1 MTSQLLQR
9 PGKFALTIS
18 LLLPLIVGC
27 TTTQAV
33 DQTSYNTTAAQ
44 ASFSE
49 AQLDSLLAPI
59 ALYPDTVL
67 SHVLIA
73 STYPLEVVE
82 ADRWARNNSRLKG
95 DDAVNAVDNQ
105 DWDPSVKAL
114 VAFPDILQRM
124 SEDLD
129 WTQQLG
135 DAFLA
140 SEERVMDSIQK
151 LRNRAYA
158 SGNLD
163 KVEHVR
169 VIREEKTIVIEPSVE
184 RVVYVPAY
192 DTRVVYGNWWWA
204 DYPPVYWHYPS
215 SYVFVSGFYWGPRV
229 HIGPRF
235 YFSGCHWRDRRV
247 VVIDRHHHHNNHFYD
262 SRSVVRYSNAKHWHH
277 NPVHRRG
284 VAYHDNHT
292 RERFHSPRESYR
304 DTQQYRAGLRDNNGN
319 RGGRLDN
326 QGERGNSRIAPNSAR
341 DQRQGRD
348 DPALQRLDRRQAGQ
362 ITTNSANV
370 STDRAVQSPQPRA
383 EQLRERM
390 NNRNG
395 RDLGNVQSRDQSNRA
410 ERQGTDVRQAE
421 RRPQNEPS
429 ENRNWENRLNAERNN
444 RVERTEAPRT
454 QNPNRTERAEVP
466 QTGSRIQQAQQQSR
480 LERPTVQRLERTQP
494 VERVQPVERQQ
505 VQQVERREA
514 PRVDRV
520 ERTERFDRPE
530 RVERTGGGNDDRQSG
545 GRTEMR
551 GGRER

>member
-1 MTSQLLQR
+1 MTQLLKR

-18 LLLPLIVGC
+18 LLLPLMVGC

-33 DQTSYNTTAAQ
+33 DRAPSYTKTTQAKSMQ

-49 AQLDSLLAPI
+49 AQLDSLLAPV

-82 ADRWARNNSRLKG
+82 ADRWARNNTRYKG
-95 DDAVNAVDNQ
+95 DDAVNAVDDR

-114 VAFPDILQRM
+114 VAFPDILRRM
-124 SEDLD
+124 SDDLD

-140 SEERVMDSIQK
+140 DEERVMDSVQR
-151 LRNRAYA
+151 LRNRAYD

-192 DTRVVYGNWWWA
+192 DTRVVYGNWWWP

-235 YFSGCHWRDRRV
+235 YFSGCHWRERRV
-247 VVIDRHHHHNNHFYD
+247 YVIDRHHRHHHRFYD
-262 SRSVVRYSNAKHWHH
+262 SRSVIRHANATRWSH

-284 VAYHDNHT
+284 VAYYDSRT
-292 RERFHSPRESYR
+292 RERFNSPRESYR
-304 DTQQYRAGLRDNNGN
+304 ESRAYRADLRGDRNNQWRDDNRASRVNP
-319 RGGRLDN
+319 
-326 QGERGNSRIAPNSAR
+326 RIAPNQAR
-341 DQRQGRD
+341 EVRQDRAAD
-348 DPALQRLDRRQAGQ
+348 FQQRLERRQAGQ
-362 ITTNSANV
+362 ISTPGARAPEPNGRAPEPNGRASERVPRDARERLNNSIERNRADRNDRNDSARTV
-370 STDRAVQSPQPRA
+370 NGQGREARQQIETPRARQIETPRARQQTDGAVNNDKQQRFNRAETPRYQPPQPRA
-383 EQLRERM
+383 IERTTTSPRIERSESVPRIERSE
-390 NNRNG
+390 RN
-395 RDLGNVQSRDQSNRA
+395 
-410 ERQGTDVRQAE
+410 QGFDRQA
-421 RRPQNEPS
+421 
-429 ENRNWENRLNAERNN
+429 
-444 RVERTEAPRT
+444 
-454 QNPNRTERAEVP
+454 
-466 QTGSRIQQAQQQSR
+466 
-480 LERPTVQRLERTQP
+480 
-494 VERVQPVERQQ
+494 
-505 VQQVERREA
+505 
-514 PRVDRV
+514 
-520 ERTERFDRPE
+520 RPE
-530 RVERTGGGNDDRQSG
+530 RMERSG
-545 GRTEMR
+545 GHIREPRSMERGEVR

>member
-1 MTSQLLQR
+1 MTSKILQR
-9 PGKFALTIS
+9 PGKIALTIS

-33 DQTSYNTTAAQ
+33 DKTSYSTTAAQ

-82 ADRWARNNSRLKG
+82 ADRWVGNNTRLKG
-95 DDAVNAVDNQ
+95 DDAVNAVDNK

-124 SEDLD
+124 SDDLD

-140 SEERVMDSIQK
+140 SEERVMDSVQK

-169 VIREEKTIVIEPSVE
+169 VVREEKIIMIEPSVE

-229 HIGPRF
+229 YVGPRF
-235 YFSGCHWRDRRV
+235 YFSGAHWHQRRV
-247 VVIDRHHHHNNHFYD
+247 YVVDRHHHHPRFYD
-262 SRSVVRYSNAKHWHH
+262 SRSVVRYSQAKHWHH

-284 VAYHDNHT
+284 VAYYDNPT
-292 RERFHSPRESYR
+292 RERFHSPRESYSDSR
-304 DTQQYRAGLRDNNGN
+304 QYRAGLDGNGN
-319 RGGRLDN
+319 RGGYLGNRNNGDRN
-326 QGERGNSRIAPNSAR
+326 NSRIAPNTAR

-348 DPALQRLDRRQAGQ
+348 DQFQQRLERRQAGQ

-370 STDRAVQSPQPRA
+370 SNDRPVSQQPRA

-395 RDLGNVQSRDQSNRA
+395 REQSNVQNRTTTPRT
-410 ERQGTDVRQAE
+410 EQRVDVRQNNQ
-421 RRPQNEPS
+421 RIQTDRS
-429 ENRNWENRLNAERNN
+429 DNRNWENRVQRNNTDRDNSERIN
-444 RVERTEAPRT
+444 RVERTEVPRT
-454 QNPNRTERAEVP
+454 QQVIRTEQQASPRFERTQSTQPVQRTERP
-466 QTGSRIQQAQQQSR
+466 QIQRIEQRQEQQRQEQRQEQPR
-480 LERPTVQRLERTQP
+480 MERIDRSERI
-494 VERVQPVERQQ
+494 ER
-505 VQQVERREA
+505 A
-514 PRVDRV
+514 
-520 ERTERFDRPE
+520 
-530 RVERTGGGNDDRQSG
+530 GGNNRPSNDRG
-545 GRTEMR
+545 ELR

>member
-9 PGKFALTIS
+9 PGKLALTIS
-18 LLLPLIVGC
+18 LLLPLLVGC

-33 DQTSYNTTAAQ
+33 DKTSYSTIAAQ

-124 SEDLD
+124 SDDLD

-140 SEERVMDSIQK
+140 DEERVMDSIQK

-169 VIREEKTIVIEPSVE
+169 VVREDKVIVIEPSVE

-215 SYVFVSGFYWGPRV
+215 SYVFVSGC
-229 HIGPRF
+229 
-235 YFSGCHWRDRRV
+235 S
-247 VVIDRHHHHNNHFYD
+247 
-262 SRSVVRYSNAKHWHH
+262 
-277 NPVHRRG
+277 
-284 VAYHDNHT
+284 
-292 RERFHSPRESYR
+292 
-304 DTQQYRAGLRDNNGN
+304 
-319 RGGRLDN
+319 
-326 QGERGNSRIAPNSAR
+326 
-341 DQRQGRD
+341 
-348 DPALQRLDRRQAGQ
+348 
-362 ITTNSANV
+362 
-370 STDRAVQSPQPRA
+370 
-383 EQLRERM
+383 
-390 NNRNG
+390 
-395 RDLGNVQSRDQSNRA
+395 
-410 ERQGTDVRQAE
+410 
-421 RRPQNEPS
+421 
-429 ENRNWENRLNAERNN
+429 
-444 RVERTEAPRT
+444 
-454 QNPNRTERAEVP
+454 
-466 QTGSRIQQAQQQSR
+466 
-480 LERPTVQRLERTQP
+480 
-494 VERVQPVERQQ
+494 
-505 VQQVERREA
+505 
-514 PRVDRV
+514 
-520 ERTERFDRPE
+520 
-530 RVERTGGGNDDRQSG
+530 
-545 GRTEMR
+545 
-551 GGRER
+551 

>member
-18 LLLPLIVGC
+18 LLLPLLVGC
-27 TTTQAV
+27 TTSQAV
-33 DQTSYNTTAAQ
+33 DQTSYRSVAAQ
-44 ASFSE
+44 SSFSE
-49 AQLDSLLAPI
+49 AQLDSLLAPV

-67 SHVLIA
+67 SHLLIA
-73 STYPLEVVE
+73 STYPLEVVA

-95 DDAVNAVDNQ
+95 EDAVNAVDNQ
-105 DWDPSVKAL
+105 NWDPSVKAL
-114 VAFPDILQRM
+114 VAFPEILQRM
-124 SEDLD
+124 SDDLD

-158 SGNLD
+158 SGNLN

-169 VIREEKTIVIEPSVE
+169 VIREEKIIVIEPSVE

-229 HIGPRF
+229 HIGSRF

-247 VVIDRHHHHNNHFYD
+247 VVIDHHHRHSHRFYD
-262 SRSVVRYSNAKHWHH
+262 SRSVVRYNNAKHWHH

-304 DTQQYRAGLRDNNGN
+304 NTQQYRAGLRENTGN
-319 RGGRLDN
+319 RADYTAEHRSNG
-326 QGERGNSRIAPNSAR
+326 RIAPNSAR

-348 DPALQRLDRRQAGQ
+348 DQALQRLERRQAGQ

-370 STDRAVQSPQPRA
+370 GTDRVSQQPRA

-390 NNRNG
+390 NNRDG
-395 RDLGNVQSRDQSNRA
+395 RDQAITYDRATSNRA
-410 ERQGTDVRQAE
+410 ERQIHDMRQAVPQAQPRAPLE
-421 RRPQNEPS
+421 RETHQRS
-429 ENRNWENRLNAERNN
+429 ERVFS
-444 RVERTEAPRT
+444 VERTRPA
-454 QNPNRTERAEVP
+454 
-466 QTGSRIQQAQQQSR
+466 
-480 LERPTVQRLERTQP
+480 ERPQMQE
-494 VERVQPVERQQ
+494 
-505 VQQVERREA
+505 VERREA
-514 PRVDRV
+514 PRM
-520 ERTERFDRPE
+520 EREDRFDRSQ
-530 RVERTGGGNDDRQSG
+530 RSERTGGGDRQNG
-545 GRTEMR
+545 DNRAEMR

>member
-1 MTSQLLQR
+1 MTSQPLQR
-9 PGKFALTIS
+9 PAKFALMIS
-18 LLLPLIVGC
+18 LLLPLMVGC

-33 DQTSYNTTAAQ
+33 EQTSYSTTAAQ

-82 ADRWARNNSRLKG
+82 ADRWSRNNRHLTG
-95 DDAVNAVDNQ
+95 DNAVNSVDNQ

-114 VAFPDILQRM
+114 VAFPDILKRM
-124 SEDLD
+124 SDDLD

-169 VIREEKTIVIEPSVE
+169 VVREDKVIVIEPSVE

-204 DYPPVYWHYPS
+204 DYPPVYWNYPS

-229 HIGPRF
+229 YIGPRF
-235 YFSGCHWRDRRV
+235 YFSGCHWNQRRV
-247 VVIDRHHHHNNHFYD
+247 VVVDHHHNHRFYD

-284 VAYHDNHT
+284 VAYYDNHT
-292 RERFHSPRESYR
+292 RERFHSQRESYG
-304 DTQQYRAGLRDNNGN
+304 DTRQYRAGLRDDSN
-319 RGGRLDN
+319 RGGRFDN
-326 QGERGNSRIAPNSAR
+326 QGNSRIAPNSAR

-348 DPALQRLDRRQAGQ
+348 DSAMQRLDRRQAGQ
-362 ITTNSANV
+362 ITNNSANV
-370 STDRAVQSPQPRA
+370 SNARPTAQYQNQQPRA

-390 NNRNG
+390 NNRTEAPRAQNVDRT
-395 RDLGNVQSRDQSNRA
+395 RDPRQQQQQNRA
-410 ERQGTDVRQAE
+410 EQPNRTQQSRTEQARTE
-421 RRPQNEPS
+421 QSRTEQPS
-429 ENRNWENRLNAERNN
+429 RTG
-444 RVERTEAPRT
+444 RVERTEST
-454 QNPNRTERAEVP
+454 
-466 QTGSRIQQAQQQSR
+466 
-480 LERPTVQRLERTQP
+480 QRLERTQAVDRTQSP
-494 VERVQPVERQQ
+494 QQRPQRIEQSQPPQRLERTQSVERPQ
-505 VQQVERREA
+505 VQQIERREPA
-514 PRVDRV
+514 SV
-520 ERTERFDRPE
+520 ERTERFERPQ
-530 RVERTGGGNDDRQSG
+530 RMERTGGGDSARQSG
-545 GRTEMR
+545 DRSEMR

>member
-1 MTSQLLQR
+1 MITQLLQR
-9 PGKFALTIS
+9 PAKLALTIS
-18 LLLPLIVGC
+18 LLLPLLVGC

-33 DQTSYNTTAAQ
+33 NQTSYSTTAAQ

-95 DDAVNAVDNQ
+95 EDAVNAVDNQ

-124 SEDLD
+124 SDDLD

-140 SEERVMDSIQK
+140 DEERVMDSIQK

-229 HIGPRF
+229 YIGPRF

-247 VVIDRHHHHNNHFYD
+247 VVVDHHHHHSHRFYD
-262 SRSVVRYSNAKHWHH
+262 SRSVVRYSNARHWHH

-292 RERFHSPRESYR
+292 RERFNSPRESYR
-304 DTQQYRAGLRDNNGN
+304 DTQQYRASLRDGNGN
-319 RGGRLDN
+319 RGGYL
-326 QGERGNSRIAPNSAR
+326 GENRGNGRIAPNAAR
-341 DQRQGRD
+341 EQRQGRD
-348 DPALQRLDRRQAGQ
+348 ERVSQRLDPRQAGQ
-362 ITTNSANV
+362 ITTNGATANNE
-370 STDRAVQSPQPRA
+370 RAVQGTQPRA
-383 EQLRERM
+383 EQLRERLSD
-390 NNRNG
+390 RHG
-395 RDLGNVQSRDQSNRA
+395 RDLGRVDTREQPTRTERQSGDIRQLERRQQGEQQENRDWESRFNNERSSRTEPSNAQRGESA
-410 ERQGTDVRQAE
+410 ERIQRSDPRIQQMQQQNRME
-421 RRPQNEPS
+421 RPTIQHF
-429 ENRNWENRLNAERNN
+429 
-444 RVERTEAPRT
+444 ERTESIEP
-454 QNPNRTERAEVP
+454 E
-466 QTGSRIQQAQQQSR
+466 QSI
-480 LERPTVQRLERTQP
+480 ERPHIQDI
-494 VERVQPVERQQ
+494 
-505 VQQVERREA
+505 ERREA
-514 PRVDRV
+514 PRVEQVDRS
-520 ERTERFDRPE
+520 ERFDRPQRIE
-530 RVERTGGGNDDRQSG
+530 RGGGEERQSG
-545 GRTEMR
+545 DRTEMR

>member
-1 MTSQLLQR
+1 MASQLLQY
-9 PGKFALTIS
+9 PGKFALMIS
-18 LLLPLIVGC
+18 LLLPLTVTCISPL
-27 TTTQAV
+27 AIA
-33 DQTSYNTTAAQ
+33 QTSTGSTAIQ

-105 DWDPSVKAL
+105 NWDPSVKAL

-124 SEDLD
+124 SDDLD

-163 KVEHVR
+163 NVEHVR
-169 VIREEKTIVIEPSVE
+169 VVREEKTIVIEPSVE

-204 DYPPVYWHYPS
+204 DYPPVYWNYPS
-215 SYVFVSGFYWGPRV
+215 SYVFISGFYWGPRV
-229 HIGPRF
+229 YIGPRF
-235 YFSGCHWRDRRV
+235 YFSGCHWAQRRV
-247 VVIDRHHHHNNHFYD
+247 VVVDRYHRHGHRFYD
-262 SRSVVRYSNAKHWHH
+262 SRSVVRHNDAKHWHH

-284 VAYHDNHT
+284 VAYYDNRT
-292 RERFHSPRESYR
+292 RERFNSPRESYR
-304 DTQQYRAGLRDNNGN
+304 DTHQYRAGLRENRDNHARPGSYANDKDVY
-319 RGGRLDN
+319 RS
-326 QGERGNSRIAPNSAR
+326 NSRVAPNQAR

-348 DPALQRLDRRQAGQ
+348 DPALQRLERRQAGQ
-362 ITTNSANV
+362 ITNNSANV
-370 STDRAVQSPQPRA
+370 SNDRPAQNQQPRA
-383 EQLRERM
+383 DQLRERM
-390 NNRNG
+390 NSRYGREQGNLNSRELANRPTA
-395 RDLGNVQSRDQSNRA
+395 NVR
-410 ERQGTDVRQAE
+410 
-421 RRPQNEPS
+421 PS
-429 ENRNWENRLNAERNN
+429 ERPN
-444 RVERTEAPRT
+444 RVERTETRT
-454 QNPNRTERAEVP
+454 QIPSRTERTTTQRTEQVQRIRP
-466 QTGSRIQQAQQQSR
+466 ESNTYQSGSRIQQAQQQSR
-480 LERPTVQRLERTQP
+480 AERPTVQRLERPAPAIARAETVRPQRM
-494 VERVQPVERQQ
+494 ERS
-505 VQQVERREA
+505 
-514 PRVDRV
+514 
-520 ERTERFDRPE
+520 
-530 RVERTGGGNDDRQSG
+530 GGGNAGRQSG
-545 GRTEMR
+545 DRSEVR

>member
-1 MTSQLLQR
+1 MTSKILQR
-9 PGKFALTIS
+9 PGKIALTIS

-33 DQTSYNTTAAQ
+33 DKTSYSTTAAQ

-82 ADRWARNNSRLKG
+82 ADRWASNNTRLKG
-95 DDAVNAVDNQ
+95 DDAVNAVDNK

-124 SEDLD
+124 SDDLD

-158 SGNLD
+158 SGSLD

-169 VIREEKTIVIEPSVE
+169 VVREEKIIMIEPSVE

-229 HIGPRF
+229 YIGPRF
-235 YFSGCHWRDRRV
+235 YFSGAHWHQRRV
-247 VVIDRHHHHNNHFYD
+247 YVVDHHHHHRFYD

-284 VAYHDNHT
+284 VAYYDNNT
-292 RERFHSPRESYR
+292 RDRFHSPRESYSDSR
-304 DTQQYRAGLRDNNGN
+304 QYRAGLDGNGN
-319 RGGRLDN
+319 RGGYLGDRN
-326 QGERGNSRIAPNSAR
+326 NHNNSRIAPNAAR

-348 DPALQRLDRRQAGQ
+348 DFQQRLDRRQAGQ

-370 STDRAVQSPQPRA
+370 SNDRPVVQQPRA

-395 RDLGNVQSRDQSNRA
+395 REQGNLQNRTTTPRT
-410 ERQGTDVRQAE
+410 EQRVDVRQNE
-421 RRPQNEPS
+421 RRIQSNPS
-429 ENRNWENRLNAERNN
+429 ETRSWDNRANTN
-444 RVERTEAPRT
+444 RVERTQTTRDTNRIERVEQPNV
-454 QNPNRTERAEVP
+454 QQQNRTERPMIQRIEQRNQSAEP
-466 QTGSRIQQAQQQSR
+466 
-480 LERPTVQRLERTQP
+480 VQRVDRQQIQ
-494 VERVQPVERQQ
+494 RVERQEQ
-505 VQQVERREA
+505 
-514 PRVDRV
+514 PRV
-520 ERTERFDRPE
+520 ERIDRSERME
-530 RVERTGGGNDDRQSG
+530 RAGGGGSN
-545 GRTEMR
+545 RTSDNRGELR

>member
-9 PGKFALTIS
+9 PGKLALTIS
-18 LLLPLIVGC
+18 LLLPLLVGC

-33 DQTSYNTTAAQ
+33 DQTSYSTTAAQ

-114 VAFPDILQRM
+114 VAFPEVLKRM
-124 SEDLD
+124 SDDLD

-140 SEERVMDSIQK
+140 DETRVMDSIQT

-229 HIGPRF
+229 YIGPRF
-235 YFSGCHWRDRRV
+235 YFSGCHWNQRRV
-247 VVIDRHHHHNNHFYD
+247 VVVDHHHHHNHRFYD
-262 SRSVVRYSNAKHWHH
+262 SRSVAHYSGSKHWHH

-292 RERFHSPRESYR
+292 RQRYHSNRESYGDAR
-304 DTQQYRAGLRDNNGN
+304 VYRAGVRDNGGHVSPN
-319 RGGRLDN
+319 RQSTSRQPSDRL
-326 QGERGNSRIAPNSAR
+326 SPNHAR

-348 DPALQRLDRRQAGQ
+348 EQFQQRLGRQQAGQ
-362 ITTNSANV
+362 ITTN
-370 STDRAVQSPQPRA
+370 TDRPAQYQNQQPRA

-390 NNRNG
+390 NNHSG
-395 RDLGNVQSRDQSNRA
+395 RDLSNPKNREQHREQTREQRA
-410 ERQGTDVRQAE
+410 NSQPRTERQSADSRTVE
-421 RRPQNEPS
+421 RSNSRPQTQIGAS
-429 ENRNWENRLNAERNN
+429 ENRNGKNPVNSDRIERTTTPREQQYSRIERTEQPRAQQQNRTEQVARTERVRPSTQWEERPIVTEPTQ
-444 RVERTEAPRT
+444 RVERPQMQSRTEVA
-454 QNPNRTERAEVP
+454 RTERA
-466 QTGSRIQQAQQQSR
+466 S
-480 LERPTVQRLERTQP
+480 
-494 VERVQPVERQQ
+494 
-505 VQQVERREA
+505 
-514 PRVDRV
+514 
-520 ERTERFDRPE
+520 RPE
-530 RVERTGGGNDDRQSG
+530 RAERTSGGGNERADI
-545 GRTEMR
+545 R

>member
-9 PGKFALTIS
+9 PVKLALTVS
-18 LLLPLIVGC
+18 LLLPLLVGC

-33 DQTSYNTTAAQ
+33 DQTSYSTRAAQ

-67 SHVLIA
+67 SHLLIA

-82 ADRWARNNSRLKG
+82 ADRWARNNTRLKG
-95 DDAVNAVDNQ
+95 DDAVNAVDHQ

-140 SEERVMDSIQK
+140 DEERLMDSVQK

-169 VIREEKTIVIEPSVE
+169 VIREEKTIIIEPSVE

-247 VVIDRHHHHNNHFYD
+247 VVVDRHHNHRFYD
-262 SRSVVRYSNAKHWHH
+262 SRSVARYSNARHWHH

-284 VAYHDNHT
+284 VAYHDNQT
-292 RERFHSPRESYR
+292 RARFNSPRESYR
-304 DTQQYRAGLRDNNGN
+304 DTREYRASLRDNNDN
-319 RGGRLDN
+319 RGAYL
-326 QGERGNSRIAPNSAR
+326 GENRGNGRIAPNAAR

-348 DPALQRLDRRQAGQ
+348 DPAMQRLERRQAGQ
-362 ITTNSANV
+362 ITTNSANL
-370 STDRAVQSPQPRA
+370 SNDRAVQGQSQRA

-390 NNRNG
+390 NDRNG
-395 RDLGNVQSRDQSNRA
+395 RDLGNIQTREHN
-410 ERQGTDVRQAE
+410 
-421 RRPQNEPS
+421 
-429 ENRNWENRLNAERNN
+429 ENRNRENRPDNERSN
-444 RVERTEAPRT
+444 RIEQRNLERQRPQSVERLQQPEPRI
-454 QNPNRTERAEVP
+454 QRLQSAQSVERA
-466 QTGSRIQQAQQQSR
+466 QTV
-480 LERPTVQRLERTQP
+480 ERPQV
-494 VERVQPVERQQ
+494 RQI
-505 VQQVERREA
+505 ERREA
-514 PRVDRV
+514 PQVQQVDRS
-520 ERTERFDRPE
+520 ERFERPQQIE
-530 RVERTGGGNDDRQSG
+530 RPQRIERGGEARQSG
-545 GRTEMR
+545 DRSELR

>member
-9 PGKFALTIS
+9 PAKLALTIS
-18 LLLPLIVGC
+18 LLLPLLVGC

-33 DQTSYNTTAAQ
+33 NQTSYSTTAAQ

-95 DDAVNAVDNQ
+95 EDAVNAVDNQ

-140 SEERVMDSIQK
+140 DEERVMDSIQK

-204 DYPPVYWHYPS
+204 DYPPVYWDYPS

-229 HIGPRF
+229 YIGPRF

-247 VVIDRHHHHNNHFYD
+247 VVVDHHHYHNTRFYD
-262 SRSVVRYSNAKHWHH
+262 SRSVVRYSNARHWHH

-292 RERFHSPRESYR
+292 RERFNSPRESYR
-304 DTQQYRAGLRDNNGN
+304 DTQEYRASLRDGNGN
-319 RGGRLDN
+319 RGGYL
-326 QGERGNSRIAPNSAR
+326 GENRGNGRIAPNAAR
-341 DQRQGRD
+341 EQRQGRD
-348 DPALQRLDRRQAGQ
+348 ERVSQRLDPRQAGQ
-362 ITTNSANV
+362 ITTSGATANNE
-370 STDRAVQSPQPRA
+370 RAMQDPQPRA

-390 NNRNG
+390 NDRHG
-395 RDLGNVQSRDQSNRA
+395 RDLGSVETREQATRT
-410 ERQGTDVRQAE
+410 ERQSGDVRQLE
-421 RRPQNEPS
+421 RRQPTEQN
-429 ENRNWENRLNAERNN
+429 ENRNWENRLNNERSN
-444 RVERTEAPRT
+444 RIERTDLPRI
-454 QNPNRTERAEVP
+454 QSDERVQRADP
-466 QTGSRIQQAQQQSR
+466 RIQQAQQQSR
-480 LERPTVQRLERTQP
+480 VERPTIQRLERTES
-494 VERVQPVERQQ
+494 VERAQPLERPQIQ
-505 VQQVERREA
+505 EVERRET
-514 PRVDRV
+514 PRVEQVDRS
-520 ERTERFDRPE
+520 ERFDRPQRIE
-530 RVERTGGGNDDRQSG
+530 RGGGEERQSG

>member
-1 MTSQLLQR
+1 MNSHILHK
-9 PGKFALTIS
+9 PGKLALTIS
-18 LLLPLIVGC
+18 LLLPLLVGC
-27 TTTQAV
+27 TTSQAV
-33 DQTSYNTTAAQ
+33 DQPGYSASAAQ
-44 ASFSE
+44 TNFSE
-49 AQLDSLLAPI
+49 AQVDALLAPI

-95 DDAVNAVDNQ
+95 DDAVSAVDGK

-114 VAFPDILQRM
+114 VAFPDILKRM
-124 SEDLD
+124 SDDLD

-140 SEERVMDSIQK
+140 DEEGVMDSIQK

-192 DTRVVYGNWWWA
+192 DTRVVYGNWWWP

-229 HIGPRF
+229 YIGPSF

-247 VVIDRHHHHNNHFYD
+247 VVIDRHHHHGHRFYD
-262 SRSVVRYSNAKHWHH
+262 SRSVVRYSHAKHWHH

-284 VAYHDNHT
+284 VAYYDNHT

-304 DTQQYRAGLRDNNGN
+304 DSRDYRANLRNDFQG
-319 RGGRLDN
+319 
-326 QGERGNSRIAPNSAR
+326 GERGRAIEPNRAR

-348 DPALQRLDRRQAGQ
+348 EQFQQRLQRNQAGQ
-362 ITTNSANV
+362 IQTTTNR
-370 STDRAVQSPQPRA
+370 DRAGQHQQWREQPRTEQSRTEQPRA

-390 NNRNG
+390 NSREG
-395 RDLGNVQSRDQSNRA
+395 RQIDRTVSPRTQMQSPERA
-410 ERQGTDVRQAE
+410 ERIESPRAQ
-421 RRPQNEPS
+421 
-429 ENRNWENRLNAERNN
+429 
-444 RVERTEAPRT
+444 RVERTTNTERDRTINQPRYERPQAEQRIERRET
-454 QNPNRTERAEVP
+454 LRMERPERLERQERTERAE
-466 QTGSRIQQAQQQSR
+466 RI
-480 LERPTVQRLERTQP
+480 ER
-494 VERVQPVERQQ
+494 
-505 VQQVERREA
+505 A
-514 PRVDRV
+514 
-520 ERTERFDRPE
+520 E
-530 RVERTGGGNDDRQSG
+530 RVERPERIERFQREERPSPRSNERS
-545 GRTEMR
+545 EVR

>member
-1 MTSQLLQR
+1 MTSRLLQR
-9 PGKFALTIS
+9 PGKIALTIS

-27 TTTQAV
+27 TTTHAV
-33 DQTSYNTTAAQ
+33 DNTSYSTTAAQ

-82 ADRWARNNSRLKG
+82 ADRWVRNNTRLKG
-95 DDAVNAVDNQ
+95 DDAVNAVDNK

-124 SEDLD
+124 SDDLD

-169 VIREEKTIVIEPSVE
+169 VVREEKVIMIEPSVE

-229 HIGPRF
+229 YVGPSF
-235 YFSGCHWRDRRV
+235 YFSGAHWHQRRV
-247 VVIDRHHHHNNHFYD
+247 FVVDHHHHHGFYD
-262 SRSVVRYSNAKHWHH
+262 SRSVVRYSQAKHWHH

-284 VAYHDNHT
+284 VAYYDNHT
-292 RERFHSPRESYR
+292 RERFHSPRESYGDAR
-304 DTQQYRAGLRDNNGN
+304 VYRSGLRD
-319 RGGRLDN
+319 
-326 QGERGNSRIAPNSAR
+326 ERGNNNGGHIAPNRAR
-341 DQRQGRD
+341 DQRQGPTRD
-348 DPALQRLDRRQAGQ
+348 DQFQQRLDRRQAGQ

-370 STDRAVQSPQPRA
+370 NNGRPAIQQPRA

-390 NNRNG
+390 NNREG
-395 RDLGNVQSRDQSNRA
+395 RDQGNIQNRTTTPRT
-410 ERQGTDVRQAE
+410 ERQGVDLRQNSQRVQAG
-421 RRPQNEPS
+421 QNET
-429 ENRNWENRLNAERNN
+429 RTWE
-444 RVERTEAPRT
+444 
-454 QNPNRTERAEVP
+454 NRTERSGVDRAGTERIDRGNIDRSNRADRAELPRTQV
-466 QTGSRIQQAQQQSR
+466 QNRTETVTRT
-480 LERPTVQRLERTQP
+480 ERPTFQRTERPETAQP
-494 VERVQPVERQQ
+494 VQ
-505 VQQVERREA
+505 
-514 PRVDRV
+514 RV
-520 ERTERFDRPE
+520 ERPQVQRIERQEQP
-530 RVERTGGGNDDRQSG
+530 TAQP
-545 GRTEMR
+545 R

>member
-9 PGKFALTIS
+9 PGKLALTIS
-18 LLLPLIVGC
+18 LLLPLLVGC

-33 DQTSYNTTAAQ
+33 DQTSYSTTAAQ

-114 VAFPDILQRM
+114 VAFPEILQRM

-140 SEERVMDSIQK
+140 DEERVMDSIQK

-169 VIREEKTIVIEPSVE
+169 VVREDKVIVIEPSVE

-229 HIGPRF
+229 YIGPRF

-247 VVIDRHHHHNNHFYD
+247 VVVDHHHHHGHRFYD
-262 SRSVVRYSNAKHWHH
+262 SRSVVRHSNARHWHH

-304 DTQQYRAGLRDNNGN
+304 DTQQYRANLRDGNGN
-319 RGGRLDN
+319 RGGYLGDN
-326 QGERGNSRIAPNSAR
+326 RGNGRIAPNAAR

-370 STDRAVQSPQPRA
+370 GNDRAVQGPQPRA

-395 RDLGNVQSRDQSNRA
+395 RDLGNLQSREQGNRT
-410 ERQGTDVRQAE
+410 ERQNGDIRQTE
-421 RRPQNEPS
+421 RRQQTEQG
-429 ENRNWENRLNAERNN
+429 ENRSWENRLNNERSN
-444 RVERTEAPRT
+444 RVERTDVQRA
-454 QNPNRTERAEVP
+454 QSTERVQRADP
-466 QTGSRIQQAQQQSR
+466 RIQQAQQQSR
-480 LERPTVQRLERTQP
+480 VERPTIQRLERTQS
-494 VERVQPVERQQ
+494 VERAQPVERPQ

-514 PRVDRV
+514 PRVERV
-520 ERTERFDRPE
+520 ERMERSERPQ
-530 RVERTGGGNDDRQSG
+530 RIERTGGGDSDRGS
-545 GRTEMR
+545 RTEMR

>member
-1 MTSQLLQR
+1 MTSQLLQS
-9 PGKFALTIS
+9 PGKIALTIS
-18 LLLPLIVGC
+18 LILPLFIGC

-33 DQTSYNTTAAQ
+33 DQTSYKTVATQ

-73 STYPLEVVE
+73 ATYPIEVVE
-82 ADRWARNNSRLKG
+82 ADRWARNNTRLKG
-95 DDAVNAVDNQ
+95 DDAVDAVDSR

-135 DAFLA
+135 DAFLDDEA
-140 SEERVMDSIQK
+140 RVMDSIQK

-158 SGNLD
+158 AGNLD

-192 DTRVVYGNWWWA
+192 DSRVIYGNWWWA

-229 HIGPRF
+229 YIGPRF

-247 VVIDRHHHHNNHFYD
+247 VVVDYHQHNHRFYD
-262 SRSVVRYSNAKHWHH
+262 SRSLVRYNDAKHWHH

-284 VAYHDNHT
+284 VAYHDNFT
-292 RERFHSPRESYR
+292 RERFHSPRESQRDSRDYR
-304 DTQQYRAGLRDNNGN
+304 TNLRRDNATNN
-319 RGGRLDN
+319 VGGR
-326 QGERGNSRIAPNSAR
+326 IVPNRAR

-348 DPALQRLDRRQAGQ
+348 LQQGRNEQRNEQQRRDEQLQQRRDPRQAGQ
-362 ITTNSANV
+362 VVTSTNRPLQQQSQQQPQA
-370 STDRAVQSPQPRA
+370 RAD
-383 EQLRERM
+383 QLRERM
-390 NNRNG
+390 NVRSDRQQNDRQLNSRTTDNRENARANSTRTINSNNG
-395 RDLGNVQSRDQSNRA
+395 NAGSNTANRWESRADQNRTQDITRTESPRLQAQQRIERPQVTAQPRYERPQTGQS
-410 ERQGTDVRQAE
+410 EPRQAA
-421 RRPQNEPS
+421 RIEPS
-429 ENRNWENRLNAERNN
+429 RTVERTETPN
-444 RVERTEAPRT
+444 RVERIERP
-454 QNPNRTERAEVP
+454 ERAE
-466 QTGSRIQQAQQQSR
+466 RI
-480 LERPTVQRLERTQP
+480 E
-494 VERVQPVERQQ
+494 
-505 VQQVERREA
+505 
-514 PRVDRV
+514 
-520 ERTERFDRPE
+520 RPE
-530 RVERTGGGNDDRQSG
+530 RSGGGRESME
-545 GRTEMR
+545 RSEMR

>member
-1 MTSQLLQR
+1 MSQLLQR
-9 PGKFALTIS
+9 PGKLALTIG
-18 LLLPLIVGC
+18 LLLPLMVGC

-33 DQTSYNTTAAQ
+33 DRPGYSTTAAQ

-82 ADRWARNNSRLKG
+82 ADRWARNNTRYKG
-95 DDAVNAVDNQ
+95 DEAVNAVESR

-114 VAFPDILQRM
+114 VAFPDILRRM

-140 SEERVMDSIQK
+140 DEEGVMDSVQK

-192 DTRVVYGNWWWA
+192 DTRVVYGNWWWP

-229 HIGPRF
+229 YIGPRF

-247 VVIDRHHHHNNHFYD
+247 YVVDHHHHHRHRFYD
-262 SRSVVRYSNAKHWHH
+262 SRSVVRHVNATRWSH

-284 VAYHDNHT
+284 VAYYDNHT
-292 RERFHSPRESYR
+292 RERFNSPRESLR
-304 DTQQYRAGLRDNNGN
+304 DSQSYRANLRGDNA
-319 RGGRLDN
+319 RGDN
-326 QGERGNSRIAPNSAR
+326 ARREHVRGNDRTQWRGEDRASRTNPHIAPNEAR
-341 DQRQGRD
+341 NQRQNRSD
-348 DPALQRLDRRQAGQ
+348 EFQQRLERRQAGQ
-362 ITTNSANV
+362 ITTPTNRI
-370 STDRAVQSPQPRA
+370 TGTERAQPRA
-383 EQLRERM
+383 DQLRERM
-390 NNRNG
+390 N
-395 RDLGNVQSRDQSNRA
+395 RDRIERTQTPRADRSQQERPQIQREERQIQRIERPTEREQRIEQPRIERREQPRIERSEPPRIERSEQPRFEQRA
-410 ERQGTDVRQAE
+410 ERM
-421 RRPQNEPS
+421 
-429 ENRNWENRLNAERNN
+429 
-444 RVERTEAPRT
+444 
-454 QNPNRTERAEVP
+454 
-466 QTGSRIQQAQQQSR
+466 
-480 LERPTVQRLERTQP
+480 
-494 VERVQPVERQQ
+494 
-505 VQQVERREA
+505 
-514 PRVDRV
+514 
-520 ERTERFDRPE
+520 ERFRDN
-530 RVERTGGGNDDRQSG
+530 GGARESRQSND
-545 GRTEMR
+545 RSDIR

>member
-1 MTSQLLQR
+1 MNSQLLQR
-9 PGKFALTIS
+9 PGKFALMIS
-18 LLLPLIVGC
+18 LLLPLIAGC

-33 DQTSYNTTAAQ
+33 DRTSYSTTAAQ

-95 DDAVNAVDNQ
+95 EDAVNAVDNR

-114 VAFPDILQRM
+114 VAFPAILQRM

-204 DYPPVYWHYPS
+204 DYPPHYWHYPS

-229 HIGPRF
+229 YVGPRF
-235 YFSGCHWRDRRV
+235 YFSGAHWHHRRV
-247 VVIDRHHHHNNHFYD
+247 YVIDRHHHHGHRFYD
-262 SRSVVRYSNAKHWHH
+262 SRSVVRYRNAKHWHH

-292 RERFHSPRESYR
+292 RERFNSPRESYR
-304 DTQQYRAGLRDNNGN
+304 DTQQYRASLRDNNSN
-319 RGGRLDN
+319 RGGYAVD
-326 QGERGNSRIAPNSAR
+326 RGNHRIAPNSAR
-341 DQRQGRD
+341 EQRQGRD

-370 STDRAVQSPQPRA
+370 SNERAIQQPRA

-390 NNRNG
+390 NNRP
-395 RDLGNVQSRDQSNRA
+395 
-410 ERQGTDVRQAE
+410 ERQGTDVRQT
-421 RRPQNEPS
+421 RDG
-429 ENRNWENRLNAERNN
+429 ENRNWENRLNTERSN
-444 RVERTEAPRT
+444 RIERTESPRA
-454 QNPNRTERAEVP
+454 QNPNR
-466 QTGSRIQQAQQQSR
+466 I
-480 LERPTVQRLERTQP
+480 ERTEVYRAP
-494 VERVQPVERQQ
+494 PTDRPQ
-505 VQQVERREA
+505 VQQIERRETA
-514 PRVDRV
+514 RVEPVQRAERV
-520 ERTERFDRPE
+520 ERPQRI
-530 RVERTGGGNDDRQSG
+530 ERTGGGNIDRQNSVH
-545 GRTEMR
+545 RTEMR

>member
-9 PGKFALTIS
+9 PGKIALMIG
-18 LLLPLIVGC
+18 LLLPLTVGC

-33 DQTSYNTTAAQ
+33 DQTSYSTSAAE

-95 DDAVNAVDNQ
+95 EDAVNAVDNR

-204 DYPPVYWHYPS
+204 DYPPHYWHYPS
-215 SYVFVSGFYWGPRV
+215 SYVFVSGFYWGPRIYV
-229 HIGPRF
+229 GPRF
-235 YFSGCHWRDRRV
+235 YFSGAHWHQRRV
-247 VVIDRHHHHNNHFYD
+247 YVIDRHHHHGHRFYD
-262 SRSVVRYSNAKHWHH
+262 SRSVVRHNNAKHWHH

-292 RERFHSPRESYR
+292 RERFNSPRESYR
-304 DTQQYRAGLRDNNGN
+304 DTQQYRAGLRDSNVN
-319 RGGRLDN
+319 RGGYAGD
-326 QGERGNSRIAPNSAR
+326 RGSNRIAPNSAR
-341 DQRQGRD
+341 EQRQGRD
-348 DPALQRLDRRQAGQ
+348 DSAMQRLDRRQAGQ

-370 STDRAVQSPQPRA
+370 SNDRAVQQPRA

-395 RDLGNVQSRDQSNRA
+395 RDLGNTQNRDQSNPT
-410 ERQGTDVRQAE
+410 ERQGTDIHQAE
-421 RRPQNEPS
+421 RRTPTEQS
-429 ENRNWENRLNAERNN
+429 GNRNWENRVNSERSN
-444 RVERTEAPRT
+444 RVERTESPRV
-454 QNPNRTERAEVP
+454 QNPNRTERTEV
-466 QTGSRIQQAQQQSR
+466 QRAQSTEQRIQQTQQQSR
-480 LERPTVQRLERTQP
+480 LERPTIQRLERTQSVERTQP
-494 VERVQPVERQQ
+494 VERPQ

-514 PRVDRV
+514 SRVEPVQRTERV
-520 ERTERFDRPE
+520 ERPQRI
-530 RVERTGGGNDDRQSG
+530 ERTGGGNMDRQSG
-545 GRTEMR
+545 GSRPEMR

>member
-9 PGKFALTIS
+9 PAKLALTIS
-18 LLLPLIVGC
+18 LLLPLMVGC
-27 TTTQAV
+27 TTVQAV
-33 DQTSYNTTAAQ
+33 DQPSYSTTAAQ

-82 ADRWARNNSRLKG
+82 ADRWARNNPHLTG
-95 DDAVNAVDNQ
+95 DNAVNSVDNK

-114 VAFPDILQRM
+114 VAFPEVLKRM

-140 SEERVMDSIQK
+140 DEARVMDSVQK

-158 SGNLD
+158 SGSLD

-169 VIREEKTIVIEPSVE
+169 VVREEKTIVIEPSVE

-229 HIGPRF
+229 YMGPRF
-235 YFSGCHWRDRRV
+235 YSRGCHWNQRRV
-247 VVIDRHHHHNNHFYD
+247 VVVDHYHGHRFYNN
-262 SRSVVRYSNAKHWHH
+262 RSVVHYSGAKHWHH

-284 VAYHDNHT
+284 VAYYDNHT
-292 RERFHSPRESYR
+292 RERFHSPRESYGDSR
-304 DTQQYRAGLRDNNGN
+304 QYRASLRDNGSGRDSYAGDRHNNGDRYNN
-319 RGGRLDN
+319 RL
-326 QGERGNSRIAPNSAR
+326 APNHAR

-348 DPALQRLDRRQAGQ
+348 EQFQERLGRQQAGQ
-362 ITTNSANV
+362 ITTNSNRPAQYQNQ
-370 STDRAVQSPQPRA
+370 QSRA

-390 NNRNG
+390 NSRNEQH
-395 RDLGNVQSRDQSNRA
+395 LGNPQSREQRA
-410 ERQGTDVRQAE
+410 NIRNSETYTNQRTDRPVQG
-421 RRPQNEPS
+421 
-429 ENRNWENRLNAERNN
+429 N
-444 RVERTEAPRT
+444 RVERTTTVREPNQSNERT
-454 QNPNRTERAEVP
+454 QMARPPQQYRTEQMSRTERPNIQRTER
-466 QTGSRIQQAQQQSR
+466 TESMGSQRM
-480 LERPTVQRLERTQP
+480 ERPQMQM
-494 VERVQPVERQQ
+494 
-505 VQQVERREA
+505 ERREVA
-514 PRVDRV
+514 QA
-520 ERTERFDRPE
+520 ERASRPE
-530 RVERTGGGNDDRQSG
+530 RMSRPSNSESRGQSNSG
-545 GRTEMR
+545 EVR